1 MKQTKS
7 RNETGGGVGRRWSCR
22 LGVSLVS
29 APLGLSSPP
38 ASAGNVKGGENG
50 KKSGCLRPPFLFN
63 PPFPLSACAWT
74 DASELV
80 RERGAEEERT
90 GQQAA
95 RLASHADAAAGA
107 EGIDACLDC
116 AQSPTYM
123 ARLTGLH
130 QRIRQGATRA
140 AASAALPP
148 PIPSHPMQAFYL
160 LYYRAKRFVVQSI
173 YRKSP
178 SLGEFQRRFK
188 H

>member
-1 MKQTKS
+1 ML
-7 RNETGGGVGRRWSCR
+7 GRTR
-22 LGVSLVS
+22 
-29 APLGLSSPP
+29 A
-38 ASAGNVKGGENG
+38 
-50 KKSGCLRPPFLFN
+50 
-63 PPFPLSACAWT
+63 
-74 DASELV
+74 

-148 PIPSHPMQAFYL
+148 PIPSHPMQTFYL
-160 LYYRAKRFVVQSI
+160 LPLQTISWYSQFSENLQILESFNGDLNIEHSFITGGDKGGENQNLEICKRELPPQSMMA
-173 YRKSP
+173 R
-178 SLGEFQRRFK
+178 EMMMHQ
-188 H
+188 